1 MSAPTTD
8 ATTRPLRAVVVDAH
22 LDRDGGRARPV
33 RPVPAPPRT
42 DRLRVL
48 ATTGAPA

>member
-22 LDRDGGRARPV
+22 LDRVAGRARPG

-42 DRLRVL
+42 DRMRAL
-48 ATTGAPA
+48 AATGAPA